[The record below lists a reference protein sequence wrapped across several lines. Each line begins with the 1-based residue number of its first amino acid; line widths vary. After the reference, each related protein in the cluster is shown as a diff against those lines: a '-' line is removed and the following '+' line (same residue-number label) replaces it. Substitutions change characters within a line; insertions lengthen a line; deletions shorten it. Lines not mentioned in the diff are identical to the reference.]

1 MSKRKLTRRQAWRIQ
16 KVQEE
21 RAARATKREARAQEQ
36 LQEGDLGPEQH
47 GLVIAHYGTQVAV
60 EALEGEQQ
68 GRVQRCHMRANL
80 GSLVTGDKVVWRS
93 GDPLGVIV
101 AVLPR
106 HSELSRPDPY
116 GDMKTVAANIDRI
129 VIVIAPYPEPYANLI
144 DRYLVAA
151 ESLDIQPIIL
161 LNKVDRID
169 DNNRD
174 KLHELQTRY
183 TQLGYEWL
191 NASTKTEQG
200 LEQLIEYLTHY
211 TSVFVGQSGVG
222 KSSLINML
230 LPHEEL
236 KVGALSEI
244 NQQGTHTTTTAQ
256 LYHFPA
262 GGHLIDSPGIR
273 EFGLWHMD
281 EQSLLEGFV
290 EFRPFL
296 GHCKFRDCA
305 HETEPGCALRQA
317 LEDGDISQTRW
328 ASFRYILSTLQSDS
342 HS

>member
-1 MSKRKLTRRQAWRIQ
+1 MSKRKLSRRQAWRIQ

-21 RAARATKREARAQEQ
+21 RAARAAKKEAQTQKQ
-36 LQEGDLGPEQH
+36 LTEGDLGPEQH
-47 GLVIAHYGTQVAV
+47 GLVIAHYGTQVSV
-60 EALEGEQQ
+60 EATDGDNCGE
-68 GRVQRCHMRANL
+68 VYRCHMRANL
-80 GSLVTGDKVVWRS
+80 GSLVTGDRVVWRS

-106 HSELSRPDPY
+106 HSQLSRPDPY

-129 VIVIAPYPEPYANLI
+129 VIVIAPYPEPHGNLI

-151 ESLDIQPIIL
+151 ETLEIQPIIL
-161 LNKVDRID
+161 LNKIDRLD
-169 DNNRD
+169 DSNRQRLEEM
-174 KLHELQTRY
+174 KQRY

-191 NASTKTEQG
+191 DMSTKTQEG
-200 LEQLIEYLTHY
+200 LAQLTDYLANY

-230 LPHEEL
+230 LPHEDL

-244 NQQGTHTTTTAQ
+244 TQKGTHTTTTAQ
-256 LYHFPA
+256 LFHFPR

-305 HETEPGCALRQA
+305 HKKEPGCAIRQA
-317 LEDGDISQTRW
+317 LEDGDISEVRM
-328 ASFRYILSTLQSDS
+328 ASFRHILSTLDS
-342 HS
+342 QQ